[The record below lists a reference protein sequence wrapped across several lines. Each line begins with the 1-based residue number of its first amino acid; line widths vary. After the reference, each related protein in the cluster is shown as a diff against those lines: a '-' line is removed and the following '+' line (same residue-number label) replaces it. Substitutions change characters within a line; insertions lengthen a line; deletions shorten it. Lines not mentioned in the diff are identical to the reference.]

1 MAIISRGYVLEAPSI
16 TSIRYFVLEMER
28 RQVYRNFTTEEAVN
42 FVLEPGSDSELS
54 DLSEDDDDDM
64 AVAVDPASPT
74 SSIPAT
80 NLV

>member
-54 DLSEDDDDDM
+54 DLSEDDDDD
-64 AVAVDPASPT
+64 VAV
-74 SSIPAT
+74 
-80 NLV
+80 VVGR

>member
-1 MAIISRGYVLEAPSI
+1 
-16 TSIRYFVLEMER
+16 MER